1 MVHVFPGISTTLSF
15 PKSPTQLKQDEKYED
30 DRAKEKCLLE
40 FPAISLRSFAK
51 FSKNWKKIE
60 INTEI
65 LERLRNVQQ
74 CSEISLVACRL
85 YPAQKTGKQR
95 YRITL
100 QTSENYMFLY
110 FFSFPGI

>member
-51 FSKNWKKIE
+51 FSKNWKKLKLIQKYWKDSE
-60 INTEI
+60 MFS
-65 LERLRNVQQ
+65 NVVKY
-74 CSEISLVACRL
+74 LL
-85 YPAQKTGKQR
+85 
-95 YRITL
+95 
-100 QTSENYMFLY
+100 
-110 FFSFPGI
+110 